1 MLFEEVLEYLE
12 ELVDIPLQP
21 INESGEK
28 LVIIDVD
35 YEKKRYTLDKSES
48 SATKKRTRAFSE
60 LNKIWN
66 VLSQKGYT
74 SVDQALGGAGSSR
87 HQPETIL
94 ANLPFI
100 EHFKYDKKKHIYLR
114 DKDTHELGTLKELSP
129 SETRE
134 IKKRIDRY
142 RDFDISLFYS
152 AHNSQLSNLKQHL
165 NYVFTKYPGE
175 SDVEAI
181 KEAIA
186 ELGELE
192 TKLSEAV
199 VTVDELPTVSLGG
212 APDELPEDSNEDD
225 EGNDNEEQ
233 EPSDTLLLKPAIKG
247 LQSTRIS
254 QVTPTV
260 SLVYDRVNYK
270 EIDLQPEFQR
280 GDRIWPIKD
289 KARLIE
295 SVLLR
300 LPLPVFYFA
309 ERPNDDVDADLDFDW
324 IVIDGLQRITAFVE
338 FMGGKFKLTGL
349 KQLSQYN
356 DLTFSNL
363 PRKEQRKI
371 REYQIYGHL
380 IQISEDSDEMIRELF
395 HRINTYGKNLSYQ
408 EIRSALYPG
417 SSNRFFKS
425 FAEGSDF
432 IDAIPAKVNSNRML
446 DIEYVLRAAA
456 YTVLGYEKYS
466 YDTTDAFLSHAMQVL
481 NKHSYNPDKTIDES
495 ALVYQTLDYSFR
507 AAFDTITQIFGNAAY
522 KKEEEGKVNKILFEL
537 LVSIF
542 ALMTDEQRSLIA
554 QEEYAVNFKYKL
566 FKAIEKDLPTSSWI
580 SDTYSEQ
587 DRGFEYS
594 ISNSTSKKVTINY
607 RFTSVVNMIN
617 EVTGMNYK
625 FAPLLESEN
634 K

>member
-12 ELVDIPLQP
+12 ELVNKPLQP
-21 INESGEK
+21 INESGEM
-28 LVIIDVD
+28 LVILNVD
-35 YEKKRYTLDKSES
+35 YEKKRYTVDSSES
-48 SATKKRTRAFSE
+48 GAAKKRTRSFSE

-66 VLSQKGYT
+66 ALSQKGYA

-87 HQPETIL
+87 HQPETIF
-94 ANLPFI
+94 ANFPFI

-114 DKDTHELGTLKELSP
+114 DKYTHDLGTLKELSP
-129 SETRE
+129 SEIRE
-134 IKKRIDRY
+134 IRKRIDRY
-142 RDFDISLFYS
+142 RDFDISQFYS
-152 AHNSQLSNLKQHL
+152 AHSSQLSILKQHL
-165 NYVFTKYPGE
+165 DYVFTKYPGE
-175 SDVEAI
+175 SDIGAI

-192 TKLSEAV
+192 SKLSEAV
-199 VTVDELPTVSLGG
+199 VTVDEFPMVSLGG
-212 APDELPEDSNEDD
+212 TLEETPEDSNEDD
-225 EGNDNEEQ
+225 EGNDSEEQ
-233 EPSDTLLLKPAIKG
+233 ESSDSSHLKSAIKG

-280 GDRIWPIKD
+280 GDRIWPTKD

-338 FMGGKFKLTGL
+338 FMGGEFNLTGL
-349 KQLSQYN
+349 KQLPQYN
-356 DLTFSNL
+356 GLTFSKL

-417 SSNRFFKS
+417 SSNRFFKK
-425 FAEGSDF
+425 FADDSDF
-432 IDAIPAKVNSNRML
+432 IDAIPAKINSNRML
-446 DIEYVLRAAA
+446 DLEYVLRAAA

-481 NKHSYNPDKTIDES
+481 NKHSYNSEKTIDNS
-495 ALVYQTLDYSFR
+495 AAIYQQLDYRFR
-507 AAFDTITQIFGNAAY
+507 AAFETITQIFGESAY
-522 KKEEEGKVNKILFEL
+522 KKEEDGKVNKIIFEL

-542 ALMTDEQRSLIA
+542 ALMTDEQRYLIA
-554 QEEYAVNFKYKL
+554 QEKYAVEFKRKL
-566 FKAIEKDLPTSSWI
+566 FKAIEDDQHTSTWI
-580 SDTYSEQ
+580 SETYSEQ
-587 DRGFEYS
+587 NRGFDYS
-594 ISNSTSKKVTINY
+594 ISNSTSKKVTILY
-607 RFTSVVNMIN
+607 RFTSVIRLVND
-617 EVTGMNYK
+617 VTMMDYK
-625 FAPLLESEN
+625 FIPLLEGEN